1 MARELADLRQRVSTP
16 NPTKNKTD
24 IVKLDVSAYGG
35 EDDGRFHL
43 NRRFCEVDI
52 AVEARQLST
61 DLARTRFLLSKLMGE
76 GKEVGA
82 RQTRWRRLLLPD
94 HGDDEACPAGR
105 QDRMSMLEYIQKV
118 RHLKSCITTRPMD
131 MTTQVHVFV
140 SGMNAGY
147 QRFYLTRK
155 TSDTL
160 EEAFATALREDY
172 GVTAFQAFDISRSP
186 APEPEPVLME
196 IDVIQHY
203 DGYRGATCTTR

>member
-1 MARELADLRQRVSTP
+1 
-16 NPTKNKTD
+16 
-24 IVKLDVSAYGG
+24 
-35 EDDGRFHL
+35 
-43 NRRFCEVDI
+43 
-52 AVEARQLST
+52 
-61 DLARTRFLLSKLMGE
+61 
-76 GKEVGA
+76 
-82 RQTRWRRLLLPD
+82 
-94 HGDDEACPAGR
+94 
-105 QDRMSMLEYIQKV
+105 MSMLEYIQKV

-155 TSDTL
+155 TPDTL